1 MKRIFQRKVSLKLG
15 QVPLAGTADASEN
28 LEAAGL
34 QEGSRK
40 SMAALGLAVSVVAS
54 GLLLDQG
61 GSRAMATE
69 IRDGRTGLF
78 DAQSLSNQSS
88 PSPGS
93 GDVLSIYRPITV
105 ARASQAISQVNASA
119 SGGQHI
125 VREGDTLWSIARQ
138 YQISD
143 ATLVELNGLSSDNVL
158 KIGQVLTIPHSSK
171 ALKEIQDFQETES
184 LASELAGRNLAQL
197 QVQNVALSSSES
209 RSRQHSDIQNSQF
222 SEAETALREEAVAQL
237 RRRREQLRASLIS
250 IRSEDLTT
258 PPSVEEVESSKSSA
272 EIVRALSSESDR
284 SRNWIDSLEGISP
297 STDGNS
303 SYITYE
309 IQRGDTLAA
318 IAREHNVL
326 LSEIVEANSISNPNR
341 VFVGQTLRIPSQAA
355 SPAQADVSS
364 PEVDG
369 ATTLQVTPEVLVGA
383 LPSTR
388 FGTTSSL
395 PGFRSAPSVPLP
407 VPEQTELSV
416 EVDDASDSYSDFEA
430 MESEVTESQ
439 SENLTDSSI
448 AEEATPQSESDTYV
462 EELIQD
468 IEEISETEQSV
479 MRQELLEELDQISQE
494 NSDLVAYRPDGSYI
508 DEQGAIN
515 PEFNAEFIQ
524 TDESEQAGLPIPQST
539 DISADNTLI
548 AVAPLGAENYSS
560 PAQPATGRVVSP
572 DLPPLPG
579 AENFVPSSEATFD
592 GYLWPARGVLTSGY
606 GWRWG
611 RMHQG
616 IDIAAPVGTP
626 IYAAAP
632 GVVEF
637 SGWNSGGY
645 GNMVDIRHPDGSKT
659 RYAHNSRNLVR
670 VGQRVAQGHQIAEMG
685 STGYSTGPHVHF
697 EIHIADRGAIN
708 PIALLQ
714 PR

>member
-1 MKRIFQRKVSLKLG
+1 
-15 QVPLAGTADASEN
+15 
-28 LEAAGL
+28 
-34 QEGSRK
+34 
-40 SMAALGLAVSVVAS
+40 
-54 GLLLDQG
+54 
-61 GSRAMATE
+61 
-69 IRDGRTGLF
+69 
-78 DAQSLSNQSS
+78 
-88 PSPGS
+88 
-93 GDVLSIYRPITV
+93 
-105 ARASQAISQVNASA
+105 
-119 SGGQHI
+119 
-125 VREGDTLWSIARQ
+125 
-138 YQISD
+138 
-143 ATLVELNGLSSDNVL
+143 
-158 KIGQVLTIPHSSK
+158 
-171 ALKEIQDFQETES
+171 
-184 LASELAGRNLAQL
+184 
-197 QVQNVALSSSES
+197 
-209 RSRQHSDIQNSQF
+209 
-222 SEAETALREEAVAQL
+222 
-237 RRRREQLRASLIS
+237 
-250 IRSEDLTT
+250 
-258 PPSVEEVESSKSSA
+258 
-272 EIVRALSSESDR
+272 
-284 SRNWIDSLEGISP
+284 
-297 STDGNS
+297 
-303 SYITYE
+303 
-309 IQRGDTLAA
+309 
-318 IAREHNVL
+318 
-326 LSEIVEANSISNPNR
+326 
-341 VFVGQTLRIPSQAA
+341 
-355 SPAQADVSS
+355 
-364 PEVDG
+364 
-369 ATTLQVTPEVLVGA
+369 
-383 LPSTR
+383 
-388 FGTTSSL
+388 
-395 PGFRSAPSVPLP
+395 
-407 VPEQTELSV
+407 
-416 EVDDASDSYSDFEA
+416 SDFEA

-439 SENLTDSSI
+439 SENLADSSI
-448 AEEATPQSESDTYV
+448 AEEATLQSESDTYV

>member
-524 TDESEQAGLPIPQST
+524 TDESEQAGLPAPQST